1 MMGFYGYAS
10 RGSRHLSYALMR
22 QLAHESNLLWVVV
35 GDFNELLGPYEK
47 IGRLPHLLYLC
58 NKFKN
63 ALDDCLLQDFGFLGH
78 RFTWEKWQRFNQ
90 SRMVYIPISS
100 SNHLPIFLELKH
112 FVKVYR
118 RRRFRYENLWSR
130 KEECGR
136 IVKESWGRSGGL
148 LIQDRLEQC
157 GGDLDN

>member
-1 MMGFYGYAS
+1 MGQEDPYRMMGFYGYAS

-78 RFTWEKWQRFNQ
+78 RFTWEKWCGLHNW
-90 SRMVYIPISS
+90 VEE
-100 SNHLPIFLELKH
+100 HLDRAVALE
-112 FVKVYR
+112 
-118 RRRFRYENLWSR
+118 S
-130 KEECGR
+130 
-136 IVKESWGRSGGL
+136 
-148 LIQDRLEQC
+148 
-157 GGDLDN
+157 